1 MCGIAG
7 YASFASDVSSRS
19 DLADAMSAALAKRGP
34 DQEGRW
40 LGRDALLMVRRLAV
54 IDQAGGRQPMA
65 AVGADDATLAVLA
78 YSGEVYNCARL
89 RAELSARGHQFV
101 SRSDTEVVLRAY
113 QEWGPESASR
123 LRGIFAYAVWDAVRS
138 ELVLVRDRLGVYPLF
153 WTLTEDGLVFGS
165 EPKALFAT
173 GLCRPVVDMDGMR
186 EILGFTPTPGRSVFR
201 DVFEVAPGQ
210 IVRYGRDGLRHGTY
224 WSLPARQHELD
235 PAQTAEVVRHMLA
248 DTVEGELASDVALCS
263 MLSGGLDSSTISAL
277 ACASRG
283 RDRCG
288 PDEEARERLRTFS
301 MEFDY
306 HLANFRPDE
315 VHDTPDSPFAH
326 LMARHLGTTHHELLV
341 TTKDLADPA
350 AQMAVVRAMDRPV
363 AGLDMYV
370 SLMQLCTA
378 VRQSSTVTLTGDAAD
393 ELFGGYVWFHD
404 PWYVGAD
411 GFPWNGASHNLEML
425 SGLLDRK
432 LVASLDVPGYA
443 HQRYVEA
450 LAEVPRL
457 DTDSATE
464 RRQRE
469 IGYLALTR
477 YLPVVLDRKDRMG
490 MARALEGRVPFCDH
504 ELVEYVFNVPRATK
518 VADGREKSL
527 LRAAVADLLPAEVL
541 QRRKS
546 PFPTVQDPAYRAALG
561 ESLAEIVADPL
572 CQVADLLD
580 AERLADVLAGPW
592 GGLRM
597 GVTRMSIETVIQ
609 LEWWIR
615 ECGVQLRLD

>member
-7 YASFASDVSSRS
+7 YVSFARDISERS
-19 DLADAMSAALAKRGP
+19 DLADAMSAALARRGP

-40 LGRDALLMVRRLAV
+40 LSADALLMVRRLAV
-54 IDQAGGRQPMA
+54 VDQAGGRQPMA
-65 AVGADDATLAVLA
+65 ALGADGTTLAVLA
-78 YSGEVYNCARL
+78 YSGEVYNCEQL
-89 RAELSARGHQFV
+89 RAQLRARGHRFF

-123 LRGIFAYAVWDAVRS
+123 LRGIFAYAVWDALRS
-138 ELVLVRDRLGVYPLF
+138 ELVLVRDRFGVYPLF
-153 WTLTEDGLVFGS
+153 WALAKDGLVFGS

-173 GLCRPVVDMDGMR
+173 GLCRPVVDMDGLR
-186 EILGFTPTPGRSVFR
+186 EILGFTPTPGMSVFR
-201 DVFEVAPGQ
+201 DVFEVAPAQ
-210 IVRYGRDGLRHGTY
+210 IVRYGRGGLRRSGY
-224 WSLPARQHELD
+224 WSLPAWQHQGGPE
-235 PAQTAEVVRHMLA
+235 QTAETVRDMLA
-248 DTVEGELASDVALCS
+248 EIVEGELVSDVALCS
-263 MLSGGLDSSTISAL
+263 MLSGGLDSSTIAAL
-277 ACASRG
+277 ACAVR
-283 RDRCG
+283 G
-288 PDEEARERLRTFS
+288 PDQEAGERLRTFS

-306 HLANFRPDE
+306 HIANFRPDE
-315 VHDTPDSPFAH
+315 VHDTPDSPFAT
-326 LMARHLGTTHHELLV
+326 LMTRHLGTTHRELLV

-350 AQMAVVRAMDRPV
+350 AQLAVVRAMDRPV

-370 SLMQLCTA
+370 SLMRLAAA
-378 VRQSSTVTLTGDAAD
+378 VRQSSTVTLTGDGAD

-404 PWYVGAD
+404 RWYVGAE

-443 HQRYVEA
+443 RQRYVEA
-450 LAEVPRL
+450 LAQVPHL
-457 DTDSATE
+457 DGVSAAE

-490 MARALEGRVPFCDH
+490 MAQALEGRVPFCDH
-504 ELVEYVFNVPRATK
+504 QLVEYVYNVPWATK

-527 LRAAVADLLPAEVL
+527 LRAAIADLLPAEVL

-546 PFPTVQDPAYRAALG
+546 PFPTVQDPAYRAALSA
-561 ESLAEIVADPL
+561 SLAEIIDDPS
-572 CQVADLLD
+572 CRVADLID
-580 AERLADVLAGPW
+580 PERVSEVLSGPW

-597 GVTRMSIETVIQ
+597 GVTRMSIETVVQ